1 MIMNEEITPQEQ
13 KEIDKQMQL
22 QEVVHL
28 TSRYKLI
35 FTDSQIAMLDSA
47 LLYAMRMHLNQKRK
61 SGEPYITHPVAVAN
75 LLLDIGL
82 DYATVAAALMHDCIE
97 DTSAT
102 SDDIKRLFGDEVEEL
117 VLGVTKLDKI
127 VFKSKEEEQAENFRR
142 MFFAMAKD
150 IRVILVKLADRLHN
164 MRTIE
169 YLSSERQMAMA
180 KETLDIYAPLASRLG
195 ISFYKCELD
204 DLCLKVLHPEAYEEL
219 VQQISL
225 KRAERQ
231 ELVAEITK
239 KLSQTLKEHGIKGE
253 VSGRPKHFYSIY
265 KKMVNQHKTFDQ
277 IYDLTAMRVIVPT
290 IKDCYEV
297 LGTIHTIWKPIPGR
311 FKDYIAVPKPNNY
324 QSLHTTVMT
333 ERGMPFEIQIRTFE
347 MHKIAEYGIAAHWK
361 YKENRTATSD
371 LDNKLEWLRS
381 VMSEQATDSSP
392 QEFYESLKLDL
403 YSGEVFIF
411 TPRGDVMVLPEGST
425 PVDFAYSVH
434 SEVGNKCVGA
444 KVNNKIVP
452 LETKLRTGDYVEIIT
467 NPNSKGPSHDWL
479 RFVMTA
485 GAKSKIRSF
494 FKKELKEDNIRLG
507 RDMLEREAKN
517 KGYVPSELLQ
527 QKWLDL
533 IVERYSFSSIDD
545 LCASIGYG
553 GFTYNQVIAKLID
566 YYKAE
571 HPESPKVLEKSSG
584 KGSYD
589 GKGVVVKGHSD
600 LMVRLAKCCSPVPGD
615 EIVGY
620 ISHGRGVTV
629 HRKNCP
635 NLNGIESYRFI
646 EAHWNDSQSR
656 SFLVTLS
663 IECKDTGGVL
673 AKITAAISE
682 MKLNIVSMTA
692 RVIDRNQRAII
703 TLTIP
708 VNSVGDADAV
718 IARLSRMRNVDK
730 VYRATT

>member
-1 MIMNEEITPQEQ
+1 MNEEITSQEQ
-13 KEIDKQMQL
+13 KEIDKQL
-22 QEVVHL
+22 LLEDVVHL
-28 TSRYKLI
+28 SQRYKLI
-35 FTDSQIAMLDSA
+35 FSDSQVALLDRA
-47 LLYAMRMHLNQKRK
+47 LLYSIRMHLSQKRK

-82 DYATVAAALMHDCIE
+82 DCATVAAALMHDCVE

-102 SDDIKRLFGDEVEEL
+102 GADIKRLFGDEIEEL

-150 IRVILVKLADRLHN
+150 IRVILIKLADRLHN

-169 YLSSERQMAMA
+169 FLSQERQIAMA

-231 ELVAEITK
+231 ELVTEINRR
-239 KLSQTLKEHGIKGE
+239 LSETLKEHGIKGE

-324 QSLHTTVMT
+324 QSLHTTVLT

-371 LDNKLEWLRS
+371 LDNKLEWLRT

-452 LETKLRTGDYVEIIT
+452 LETKLHTGDYVEIIT

-507 RDMLEREAKN
+507 REMLEREAKN

-527 QKWLDL
+527 PKWLDL

-566 YYKAE
+566 YYKIE
-571 HPESPKVLEKSSG
+571 HPISPKITEKTSG
-584 KGSYD
+584 KRSYE
-589 GKGVVVKGHSD
+589 GKGVIVKGHAD

-615 EIVGY
+615 DIVGY

-629 HRKNCP
+629 HRRNCP
-635 NLNGIESYRFI
+635 NLNGIEDYRLI
-646 EAHWNDSQSR
+646 EAHWSDSQSR

-692 RVIDRNQRAII
+692 RVIDKNQRAII

-708 VNSVGDADAV
+708 VNSVEDADAV
-718 IARLSRMRNVDK
+718 IARLSRLRNVDK